1 MQALMILSAAVLA
14 VAPLAVSAG
23 GMGNALDLYYISA
36 GVEVDDPFFGS
47 GDDDGDG
54 FGIKG
59 NFAIADSFFLSGE
72 YQAVGYDDS
81 DLDLDQFRGGIG
93 VNSDPLAPAV
103 WYGLAEFLNF
113 KLDDG
118 TDSESESGF
127 GLHVGGR
134 FAINEVF
141 GINGRI
147 GYVDID
153 DADGLE
159 WLIGGDIAFTEQL
172 GAFADYRVTSLED
185 DTGVESDF
193 DDLRVGV
200 RWRF

>member
-1 MQALMILSAAVLA
+1 MQTLRALCAVLLA
-14 VAPLAVSAG
+14 GAPLAASAG
-23 GMGNALDLYYISA
+23 GLSNNLDLYYVSA
-36 GVEVDDPFFGS
+36 GVEVDDPFLGS

-81 DLDLDQFRGGIG
+81 DIDLDQFRGGVG
-93 VNSDPLAPAV
+93 VNSDPAAPAV
-103 WYGLAEFLNF
+103 WYGLAELLNF

-118 TDSESESGF
+118 SDSESDSGF
-127 GLHVGGR
+127 GLHIGGR
-134 FAINEVF
+134 FAVNEIFAV
-141 GINGRI
+141 NARI

-159 WLIGGDIAFTEQL
+159 WLIGGDFAFTKQL
-172 GAFADYRVTSLED
+172 GVFADYRVTSLED
-185 DTGVESDF
+185 DTDIESDF

-200 RWRF
+200 RWFF